1 MGARVSS
8 PASNTFSL
16 AAGDS
21 RAPNGGTGPAANR
34 GFGGSKNTSWR
45 PRRLGGSKPRFGGS
59 KSFPRLRG
67 KSSPGFTLVEL
78 LAVLAIMAIA
88 AAVSLPAFVELFR
101 GNNQVQAINQV
112 TADLTLARNLALQL
126 HTDVALVFYEEE
138 TANEGK
144 TGYLPAN
151 TPVHSGETAIALA
164 VAPPGQPANSST
176 APIWFE
182 PYSGVPVQYLPIGTY
197 VATLVGY
204 IATAPANYGLASG
217 GGFYLPPTSPTA
229 SNNAPRA
236 VVFNANGHVIIINN
250 LAAAPN
256 PVLPTADY
264 GDWNFTLT
272 GAPGFGPSSPGVV
285 VYEPN
290 AIPQSD
296 LASPAALSQYLA
308 TNADVLTV
316 NSYTG
321 SIVP

>member
-1 MGARVSS
+1 MIRMGTAAYLRNPCNPWFKEVKKSS
-8 PASNTFSL
+8 
-16 AAGDS
+16 
-21 RAPNGGTGPAANR
+21 
-34 GFGGSKNTSWR
+34 W
-45 PRRLGGSKPRFGGS
+45 RLGGSNPRPGGS
-59 KSFPRLRG
+59 KPSSRLRG

-144 TGYLPAN
+144 TGYLPLLTNAP

-236 VVFNANGHVIIINN
+236 VVFNASGHVIIINN

-272 GAPGFGPSSPGVV
+272 GALDFGPSSPGVV